1 MNIQFMKRIR
11 TLIALLTLTTL
22 AGCYTGSRPRR
33 IGDTA
38 PDFTIKDVDRTVT
51 LSQYRG
57 QVVVLNFWASWCGP
71 CIEETPSLVRMQD
84 RVRDKGVMVLG
95 VSIDEDDAAYHR
107 FLKNFNINFITVRD
121 PEQTAA
127 AKYGTTGWPET
138 FVIDRQ
144 GVVRRKFVGP
154 VDWNSAD
161 VMQTLSKL

>member
-1 MNIQFMKRIR
+1 MKRYFQ
-11 TLIALLTLTTL
+11 LLTLTLVVAL

-38 PDFTIKDVDRTVT
+38 PDFTVKDADRTVT

-57 QVVVLNFWASWCGP
+57 QVVVLNFWASWCAP
-71 CIEETPSLVRMQD
+71 CVEETPSLVRMQE
-84 RVRDKGVMVLG
+84 RVRDKGVIVLG

-121 PEQTAA
+121 PEQVVSG
-127 AKYGTTGWPET
+127 KYGTTGWPET

-144 GVVRRKFVGP
+144 GMVRRKFVGP

-161 VMQTLSKL
+161 VMQTLGKL